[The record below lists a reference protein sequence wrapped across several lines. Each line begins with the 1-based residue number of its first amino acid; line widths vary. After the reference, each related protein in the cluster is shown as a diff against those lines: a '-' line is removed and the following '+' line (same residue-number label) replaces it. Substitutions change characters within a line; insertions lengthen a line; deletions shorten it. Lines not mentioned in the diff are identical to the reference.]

1 MIPQATPRDKYN
13 IRVRNPGFTAPAPS
27 FLKQLHGND
36 KFKSGRCKVSSELTR
51 TDEPSREPETINEL
65 FAQTVRRRAGKVL
78 MRYKRSKAWH
88 ELTGAQLDERVRNVA
103 LGLWQLGVQPGDR
116 VALLSE
122 SSPEWSITDYAI
134 LACGAINVPIYP
146 TQAVEQVAFILR
158 NSGARILFL
167 SNLKQLRR
175 IQSALEALKG
185 EAPKLIM
192 FEPPKE
198 ENKAVML
205 LDELERR
212 GAEERTRQPQLYQ
225 ELAARAQPDD
235 LATIIYTS
243 GTTGEPKGVM
253 LTHRNLTVD
262 ALRSA
267 EVFSITADDH
277 ALTFLP
283 LAHVFERTVLYIY
296 MYLGVQVSFARG
308 VEYVAEDIREV
319 KPTVVT
325 AVPRLFERILATI
338 NKRAAEG
345 TPTQQK
351 VFQRAMKVGREV
363 AVLRDQRRPVPFLL
377 RVQHRLYDR
386 LVFTRWREAVGGRLR
401 FFVSGGAALPT
412 EVALAFAGAGITI
425 LQGYGLTET
434 SPVVAV
440 NHLDD
445 NRFGTIGP
453 PIPGIRVKTA
463 EDGELLV
470 QGEIVMQ
477 GYYRNAE
484 ETEKVFSR
492 QDDGVWFHTGDIG
505 TIDADG
511 FIRIT
516 DRKKD
521 LIKTS
526 LGKYI
531 APQMI
536 ENLIRGIPL
545 VEQVIVIGNHR
556 KYPAALIVPNFD
568 ALRVYAESLSLEL
581 KEKSDLT
588 QHPRIIEFFR
598 RKVDEVTK
606 DLAPYEKIKKI
617 ALLDREFTI
626 EGGELTPTLK
636 VRRKFVEDK
645 YREVIDALYPKLEV
659 EA

>member
-1 MIPQATPRDKYN
+1 M
-13 IRVRNPGFTAPAPS
+13 
-27 FLKQLHGND
+27 
-36 KFKSGRCKVSSELTR
+36 SSELTR
-51 TDEPSREPETINEL
+51 TDGHQQEPATINEL
-65 FAQTVRRRAGKVL
+65 FAQAVRRRAGKVL
-78 MRYKRSKAWH
+78 MRYKRQKVWH

-103 LGLWQLGVQPGDR
+103 LGLWLLGVQPGDR
-116 VALLSE
+116 VALLAE
-122 SSPEWSITDYAI
+122 SSPEWSIADYAI

-146 TQAVEQVAFILR
+146 TQAVDQVGFILR
-158 NSGARILFL
+158 NSGARVLLI
-167 SNLKQLRR
+167 SNQKQLRR
-175 IQSALEALKG
+175 IQPALDSLKS
-185 EAPKLIM
+185 EAPRLVI
-192 FEPPKE
+192 FETPKE
-198 ENKAVML
+198 ENKSVMTL
-205 LDELERR
+205 AELERL
-212 GAEERTRQPQLYQ
+212 GAEERTRQPQLYHKLTTQ
-225 ELAARAQPDD
+225 AQPDD

-253 LTHRNLTVD
+253 LTHRNLTFD

-267 EVFSITADDH
+267 EVFSITAEDH
-277 ALTFLP
+277 ALSFLP
-283 LAHVFERTVLYIY
+283 LAHVFERTVLYIF
-296 MYLGVQVSFARG
+296 MSLGVQVSFARG
-308 VEYVAEDIREV
+308 VEYVAEDIKEV
-319 KPTVVT
+319 QPTVVT

-363 AVLRDQRRPVPFLL
+363 ALLRDQRRSVPLTL
-377 RVQHRLYDR
+377 RLQHRLYDR
-386 LVFTRWREAVGGRLR
+386 LVFTKWRAAVGGRLR

-412 EVALAFAGAGITI
+412 EIALAFAGAGITI

-453 PIPGIRVKTA
+453 AIPGIKVKTA

-477 GYYRNAE
+477 GYYKNAE
-484 ETEKVFSR
+484 ETEKALAR
-492 QDDGVWFHTGDIG
+492 HDDGIWFHTGDIA
-505 TIDADG
+505 TIDDEG

-556 KYPAALIVPNFD
+556 KYPAALIVPSFEG
-568 ALRVYAESLSLEL
+568 LRAYAESLSLNL
-581 KEKSDLT
+581 KEKSELV
-588 QHPRIIEFFR
+588 QHPRIIEFFKK
-598 RKVDEVTK
+598 KVDEVTR

-636 VRRKFVEDK
+636 VRRKFVEEQ
-645 YREVIDALYPKLEV
+645 YRDIIDALYPKFELDS
-659 EA
+659 